1 MQLKTKLQYYWCQHV
16 YPLLLLDTRQLLE
29 HDYIKTVAIDAQVGL
44 NRDKWIYFVVCWA
57 VNGDV
62 RD

>member
-1 MQLKTKLQYYWCQHV
+1 M
-16 YPLLLLDTRQLLE
+16 DTQLLE
-29 HDYIKTVAIDAQVGL
+29 HDSIKIVAVDAQVGL
-44 NRDKWIYFVVCWA
+44 NCDEWMYFVVCWS